1 MHRRMKTNIVPL
13 KKVALLFGAFCAVM
27 LAFAQNASA
36 IPRPL
41 PPNIALA
48 FNDSHVVG
56 TVTPA
61 TPANA
66 ADVAD
71 YINFMISLAPNGSGT
86 FNNPPHSQ
94 SITRSGNLFGSLPSA
109 SAAGSL
115 FGTSTTINLGAGGFT
130 YLFAKYDG
138 QNDLSLVWNVA
149 GLSGIVTIPA
159 DGPLGHGLSGWRL
172 FPGGGQGVPDGGAT
186 VMLLGAALGSLGMLR
201 RYLKS

>member
-1 MHRRMKTNIVPL
+1 MPRDMKTNIVPP
-13 KKVALLFGAFCAVM
+13 KFTLLFGAAFAVM

-36 IPRPL
+36 IRQPMPAD
-41 PPNIALA
+41 IALD

-61 TPANA
+61 VPANA
-66 ADVAD
+66 ADVAS
-71 YINFMISLAPNGSGT
+71 YINFMIALAPGGSGDLS
-86 FNNPPHSQ
+86 NPPHTNH
-94 SITRSGNLFGSLPSA
+94 ITRSTNLFGSLPA
-109 SAAGSL
+109 ADPAGSL

-138 QNDLSLVWNVA
+138 QNDISFVWNVA
-149 GLSGIVTIPA
+149 GLSGEITIPA

-172 FPGGGQGVPDGGAT
+172 FGGGQGVPDGGAT

>member
-1 MHRRMKTNIVPL
+1 MHRRMKTNIVPS
-13 KKVALLFGAFCAVM
+13 KKVALLFGTFCAVM

-36 IPRPL
+36 IPKPL
-41 PPNIALA
+41 PPNIALT

-56 TVTPA
+56 TITPA
-61 TPANA
+61 TPANG

-71 YINFMISLAPNGSGT
+71 YINFMISLAPGGSGT

-94 SITRSGNLFGSLPSA
+94 AITRSTNLFGSLPTA
-109 SAAGSL
+109 SATGSI
-115 FGTSTTINLGAGGFT
+115 FGTGTSINLGAGGFT

-149 GLSGIVTIPA
+149 DLSGIVTIPA

-172 FPGGGQGVPDGGAT
+172 FGGGQGVPDGGAT
-186 VMLLGAALGSLGMLR
+186 VMLLGASLGALGMLR
-201 RYLKS
+201 RYLKN